1 MVLCITETQFALMLR
16 CIAIDDEELALEL
29 LVDNISKVPFLEL
42 VAACSNP
49 LEAVKLMQDKPVD
62 LIFLDIQMPGLTGLQ
77 FIQSGLAAN
86 CMFILITAYE
96 KYALEGYNLDVVD
109 YLVKPVALERFL
121 KACNKAQEL
130 HQLRSKIKH
139 DVPGSPAADYFFVNV
154 DYSLVK
160 VQKSDIAWIEGLR
173 DYIKIH
179 LVSSPKAIMTRMSIK
194 AIEEELTGPAFVRI
208 HKSYLVAVSAITSV
222 RKNSVFMQTMEL
234 PIGENYR
241 EAFYNAIGKHDQR

>member
-1 MVLCITETQFALMLR
+1 MLR

-29 LVDNISKVPFLEL
+29 LEDNIRKVPFLEL
-42 VAACSNP
+42 VAVCSNP
-49 LEAVKLMQDKPVD
+49 IEALKVIQDQPVD

-77 FIQSGLAAN
+77 FIQSGLAAS

-109 YLVKPVALERFL
+109 YLLKPVALDRFL
-121 KACNKAQEL
+121 KACQKAQDL
-130 HQLRSKIKH
+130 HQLRAKSKSETPLPP
-139 DVPGSPAADYFFVNV
+139 VDYLFVNV

-179 LVSSPKAIMTRMSIK
+179 LISSPKPIMTRMSIK
-194 AIEEELTGPAFVRI
+194 AIEEELAGSPFIRI
-208 HKSYLVAVSAITSV
+208 HKSYLIAVPAITSV
-222 RKNSVFMQTMEL
+222 RKNSVFIQTIEL

-241 EAFYNAIGKHDQR
+241 ETFFNAIGKTN